1 MAVMART
8 SSEDRENNL
17 ISDEEFKQDQSAVIK
32 NLMARI
38 KELENKQNIMMD
50 VEVKASQHGRS

>member
-8 SSEDRENNL
+8 SSEDRENPL
-17 ISDEEFKQDQSAVIK
+17 ISDEEFEQDQSAVVK

-38 KELENKQNIMMD
+38 KELEDKLNIMMD